1 MSYWVIK
8 LDDTKNVLSD
18 YRPQIEC
25 PQWNYD
31 RSRFYRFATKA
42 EAVAFWDVQRKTYEL
57 GRVRYVHV
65 FTPAE
70 TALRRKALKR
80 VLFYARHC
88 EVRSHTDW
96 EVRHLVKAVEDFDA
110 VTQHKSDA
118 GPPAGESK

>member
-31 RSRFYRFATKA
+31 RSRFYKFGTK
-42 EAVAFWDVQRKTYEL
+42 EAAKAFWESQRKTYEL
-57 GRVRYVHV
+57 GRARYVRV

-96 EVRHLVKAVEDFDA
+96 EVRHLAKAVEDYDA
-110 VTQHKSDA
+110 ATLSE
-118 GPPAGESK
+118 GPAT